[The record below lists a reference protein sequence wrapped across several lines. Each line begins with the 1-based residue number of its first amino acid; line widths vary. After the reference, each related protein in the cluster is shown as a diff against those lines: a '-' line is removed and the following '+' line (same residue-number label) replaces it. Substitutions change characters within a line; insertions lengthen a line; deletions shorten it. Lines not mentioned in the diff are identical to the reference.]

1 MKSALI
7 SIKPKYCE
15 LIANGKKTIE
25 VRKTKPKLETPFKCY
40 IYCTKPKPLL
50 ALYNKELFSA
60 FEEEFDYYNKNTVI
74 KVNGKVIGEFVCD
87 DLFTIGAN
95 AYGHE
100 YIERVS
106 CLSHKELENYQGEKT
121 YIWGWHISDLK
132 IYDEPKELKRFG
144 KFECE
149 YCGSKKECFAPE
161 TIYDCSLQRID
172 THLNNNNM
180 YRCDGDFLSL
190 KCPPQSWCYVE
201 ELRE

>member
-1 MKSALI
+1 MKSVLM
-7 SIKPKYCE
+7 SIKPEYCE

-60 FEEEFDYYNKNTVI
+60 FEEDFDYYNKNTVF

-132 IYDEPKELKRFG
+132 IYDEPKELS
-144 KFECE
+144 KFIKCT
-149 YCGSKKECFAPE
+149 YPF
-161 TIYDCSLQRID
+161 DCCA
-172 THLNNNNM
+172 
-180 YRCDGDFLSL
+180 CDFWDSTYLVCA
-190 KCPPQSWCYVE
+190 KPIRPPQSWCYVE
-201 ELRE
+201 ELEG